1 MKSLLVLSRDV
12 RLESLGAE
20 CEASSRDVVLTYF
33 EKVLLSLVVLDL
45 CLGGNGYLIKL
56 AGLRLREIFFLVCAV
71 WVVVRLFFFQPVKIA
86 TPVWALFALYLV
98 TTTFSAALGYAWGQD
113 RKSTRLNSSH

>member
-56 AGLRLREIFFLVCAV
+56 AGLRLREIFFLFCAV
-71 WVVVRLFFFQPVKIA
+71 WVVVRLFFFRPVKIA
-86 TPVWALFALYLV
+86 TPV
-98 TTTFSAALGYAWGQD
+98 
-113 RKSTRLNSSH
+113 STEERRVGKECVST